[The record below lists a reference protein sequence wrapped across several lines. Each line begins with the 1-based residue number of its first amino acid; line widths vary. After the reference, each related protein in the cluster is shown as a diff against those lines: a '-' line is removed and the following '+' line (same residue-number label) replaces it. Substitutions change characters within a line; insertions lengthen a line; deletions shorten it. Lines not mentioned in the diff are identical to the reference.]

1 MNASKYRLI
10 VDVLMTVVLTF
21 LVSYQITS
29 TAVHEWLGVVMT
41 LLVVIHQYLNR
52 RFYASFFSG
61 QYSVRRIVTT
71 IVFVLTLGA
80 FFLTA
85 FCGLAMSCHAAPFL
99 YGVAP
104 SMFVRPTH
112 LAMSYWAFILTGIH
126 LGLHIPAMF
135 GQFKPGRIIKALLFI
150 SVTAIAGAGFYLF
163 LKNGL
168 FDYMLFKNAFAF
180 FDYDKSFWFVLLENV
195 LVLSFWT
202 YSGAAL
208 IAAIN
213 AAGKKRI
220 PFLPVLGIIAALLI
234 GLTLNPGKSK
244 TSGAWDKPGSDET
257 DSHTA
262 TENEAIPFF
271 EISDEEPNVDLSD
284 FFNDNDDVTEP
295 Q

>member
-1 MNASKYRLI
+1 MNASKFRLI
-10 VDVLMTVVLTF
+10 VDVIMTVVLTF

-41 LLVVIHQYLNR
+41 LLVIVHQYLNR
-52 RFYASFFSG
+52 RFYASLFSG
-61 QYSVRRIVTT
+61 RYSVRRIVTT

-80 FFLTA
+80 YFLTA
-85 FCGLAMSCHAAPFL
+85 FCGLAMSCYAAPFL

-135 GQFKPGRIIKALLFI
+135 GQFKPGRFFKSLLFI
-150 SVTAIAGAGFYLF
+150 AVTAIAGAGFYLF

-168 FDYMLFKNAFAF
+168 VDYMLFKNAFAF

-195 LVLSFWT
+195 LMLSFWT

-244 TSGAWDKPGSDET
+244 INSGWDMPGSDET

-271 EISDEEPNVDLSD
+271 DVSDEEPDVDFSGLLED
-284 FFNDNDDVTEP
+284 ADPAAEP
-295 Q
+295 

>member
-1 MNASKYRLI
+1 MKASKIRLT
-10 VDVLMTVVLTF
+10 VDVIMTILLTL

-29 TAVHEWLGVVMT
+29 AAVHEWLGVVMT

-52 RFYASFFSG
+52 RFYASLFSG
-61 QYSVRRIVTT
+61 RYNIRRIVTT

-80 FFLTA
+80 FLLTA
-85 FCGLAMSCHAAPFL
+85 FCGFAMSSHATPFL
-99 YGVAP
+99 YGMAS

-112 LAMSYWAFILTGIH
+112 LAMSYWAFILTGMH

-135 GQFKPGRIIKALLFI
+135 GQFKPGRIFKALLFI
-150 SVTAIAGAGFYLF
+150 AVTAIAGAGFYLF

-168 FDYMLFKNAFAF
+168 FDYLFFKNAFAF

-195 LVLSFWT
+195 LMLSFWT

-208 IAAIN
+208 IVAIN

-244 TSGAWDKPGSDET
+244 TSGGWDIPGSDET
-257 DSHTA
+257 DSDTA
-262 TENEAIPFF
+262 TENEVIPFF
-271 EISDEEPNVDLSD
+271 DISDEDSDIDLSGFLED
-284 FFNDNDDVTEP
+284 ADQAAEP
-295 Q
+295 